1 MTEWTPVLS
10 DSRPDRLTLKQLDQ
24 AVTGWFLGGEIE
36 GWSVRTL
43 GDRRDWLRR
52 LTSFLEA
59 KRMDFC
65 ADGLR
70 AFVLALMKGND
81 GGGRKPLSPAS
92 VKHAHVI
99 MSALGNWCVH
109 EGYLSENPAKRVAM
123 PKQVP
128 PDINPFTDDELVRL
142 FAAAGRSRSKLR
154 DTALLYFLDET
165 GIRASELVA
174 LRVDDVRLSERQALI
189 RCGKGGKARTITFGA
204 NTVQALFRYLREEP
218 KNGADALF
226 SSSRGGALT
235 RFSLLQLCRRLGA
248 AAGVEGVH
256 PHRFRHDTAVR
267 LLRNGGG
274 VFSVMTLLGHSR
286 VSTTQIYVKV
296 ADADLSKLQATASPI
311 DNLLRSRRAKQ

>member
-1 MTEWTPVLS
+1 MTVCTPVLS
-10 DSRPDRLTLKQLDQ
+10 DSRHDSLTLKQLQQ
-24 AVTGWFLGGEIE
+24 AVSGWFIGGEIE
-36 GWSVRTL
+36 GWSGRTL
-43 GDRRDWLRR
+43 GDRRDWVRR
-52 LTSFLEA
+52 LNAFLEA
-59 KRMDFC
+59 RGMDFC

-70 AFVLALMKGND
+70 SFVLALMKGTD
-81 GGGRKPLSPAS
+81 GGGRKALSPAS

-99 MSALGNWCVH
+99 LNAFGNWCVR
-109 EGYLSENPAKRVAM
+109 EGYLTDNPVRRVAV
-123 PKQVP
+123 PKQVA

-142 FAAAGRSRSKLR
+142 FAAAGRTRSKHR
-154 DTALLYFLDET
+154 DMALLYFMDET

-218 KNGADALF
+218 KEGADSLF
-226 SSSRGGALT
+226 SSSRGGPLT
-235 RFSLLQLCRRLGA
+235 RFSLLQVCRRLGK

-311 DNLLRSRRAKQ
+311 DNLLRSKRAKQ